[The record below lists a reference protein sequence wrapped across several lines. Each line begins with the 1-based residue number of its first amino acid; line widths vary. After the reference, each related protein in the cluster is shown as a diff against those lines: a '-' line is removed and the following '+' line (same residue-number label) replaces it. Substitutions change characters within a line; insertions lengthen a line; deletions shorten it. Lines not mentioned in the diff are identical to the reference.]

1 MQLKLDEATRILAQT
16 PNTLNQL
23 LSDLPSSWIHANEG
37 PDTWSP
43 FNVLGHLIHGE
54 GTDWIPRIRIIL
66 QHGESQTFEPFNRS
80 TKFEEENTI
89 GDLLNQF
96 ADLRKSNLAA
106 LEGFGITED
115 KLTLRGMHPE
125 LGSVTLSQL
134 IATWVA
140 HDLSHIAQTARV
152 LCKQYTDEVGP
163 WKQYLPIF
171 DVQQK

>member
-1 MQLKLDEATRILAQT
+1 MQLNLDDATRILAQT

-23 LSDLPSSWIHANEG
+23 LRNLPSSWIHANEG

-54 GTDWIPRIRIIL
+54 GTDWIPRVRIIL

-80 TKFEEENTI
+80 AKFEQETTV
-89 GDLLNQF
+89 GDLLDQF
-96 ADLRKSNLAA
+96 AELRKNNLAT
-106 LEGFGITED
+106 LEGFEITED
-115 KLTLRGMHPE
+115 QLTLRGMHPE

-171 DVQQK
+171 TVEQK